1 MADQVTPAAAPAAP
15 VDPMVAP
22 ATPAAPAAEQTPA
35 PAAPAAPVAPVEP
48 VAPVQPAAAPVPAP
62 EPVAPV
68 VDPAPA
74 DVYQPQHADP
84 RVQGVESMLAE
95 KGLSTTQVHEIFA
108 KAFETQD
115 VKDVDQAKLKEYLGD
130 AGAKL
135 AMQNL
140 EAFSAD
146 VARAAKTLYDTAV
159 NLVGGEAAYKQFS
172 DWVATST
179 SDAEVQEL
187 RAAVANGGKVAYLAL
202 NELNNMW
209 RTKSQHAVG
218 TGALLTPDSGNA
230 APSVQPFS
238 NRREYVNAMKEA
250 HKSRDAGKIAAVQAR
265 FAAKPV

>member
-95 KGLSTTQVHEIFA
+95 KGLSTAQVHEIFQ

-115 VKDVDQAKLKEYLGD
+115 VKDVDIQKLKEHLGE
-130 AGAKL
+130 AGANL

-140 EAFSAD
+140 ESFSAD

-159 NLVGGEAAYKQFS
+159 NLTGGEEGYKQFS
-172 DWVATST
+172 QWVQASA
-179 SDAEVQEL
+179 DADVQQL
-187 RAAVANGGKVAYLAL
+187 RDAVAQGGRIAYLAL
-202 NELNNMW
+202 DELNKQW

-218 TGALLTPDSGNA
+218 TSALVTPDSGNA
-230 APSVQPFS
+230 TPGVQPFS
-238 NRREYVNAMKEA
+238 NRRDYVNAMKEA
-250 HKSRDAGKIAAVQAR
+250 HKTRDESKIAAVRAR
-265 FAAKPV
+265 FAAHPV

>member
-1 MADQVTPAAAPAAP
+1 MPDTQTPVTAPAAP
-15 VDPMVAP
+15 VDPMVAT
-22 ATPAAPAAEQTPA
+22 ATPAAPAAPQTPA
-35 PAAPAAPVAPVEP
+35 PAAPAAPETPAAP
-48 VAPVQPAAAPVPAP
+48 VAPVQPAAAPAPAP
-62 EPVAPV
+62 EPVVPAAE
-68 VDPAPA
+68 PAPA
-74 DVYQPQHADP
+74 DVYQPSHADP

-95 KGLSTTQVHEIFA
+95 KGLSTAQVQEIFA

-115 VKDVDQAKLKEYLGD
+115 VKDVDMQKLKEHLGE

-159 NLVGGEAAYKQFS
+159 NLTGGEEGYKQFS
-172 DWVATST
+172 QWVQASA
-179 SDAEVQEL
+179 DADVQQL
-187 RAAVANGGKVAYLAL
+187 CDAVAQGGRVAYLAL
-202 NELNNMW
+202 DELNKQW
-209 RTKSQHAVG
+209 RTQSQHAVG

-250 HKSRDAGKIAAVQAR
+250 HKSRDAGKIATVQAR

>member
-1 MADQVTPAAAPAAP
+1 MPDTQTPVTAPAAP

-22 ATPAAPAAEQTPA
+22 ATPAAPAAPQTPA
-35 PAAPAAPVAPVEP
+35 PVAPAAPVAPVEP
-48 VAPVQPAAAPVPAP
+48 VAPVQPAAAPAPAP
-62 EPVAPV
+62 EPVATV

-95 KGLSTTQVHEIFA
+95 KGLSTAQVQEIFQ

-115 VKDVDQAKLKEYLGD
+115 VKDVDMQKLKEHLGE

-159 NLVGGEAAYKQFS
+159 NLTGGEEGYKQFS
-172 DWVATST
+172 QWVQASA
-179 SDAEVQEL
+179 DDDVQQL
-187 RAAVANGGKVAYLAL
+187 RDAVAQGGRVAYLAL
-202 NELNNMW
+202 DELNKQW
-209 RTKSQHAVG
+209 RTQSQHAVG

-230 APSVQPFS
+230 APGVQPFS
-238 NRREYVNAMKEA
+238 NRRDYVNAMKEA

>member
-1 MADQVTPAAAPAAP
+1 
-15 VDPMVAP
+15 
-22 ATPAAPAAEQTPA
+22 
-35 PAAPAAPVAPVEP
+35 
-48 VAPVQPAAAPVPAP
+48 
-62 EPVAPV
+62 
-68 VDPAPA
+68 
-74 DVYQPQHADP
+74 
-84 RVQGVESMLAE
+84 MLAE
-95 KGLSTTQVHEIFA
+95 KGLSTAQVQELFA

-115 VKDVDQAKLKEYLGD
+115 VKDVDQAKLKEYLGE

-135 AMQNL
+135 AMQSL

-159 NLVGGEAAYKQFS
+159 NLVGGEDAYKQFS
-172 DWVATST
+172 EWVATST

-250 HKSRDAGKIAAVQAR
+250 HKSRDAGKIAAIQAR

>member
-1 MADQVTPAAAPAAP
+1 MSDTPTPVVAPAAPVEPIVAPAAPAAP
-15 VDPMVAP
+15 
-22 ATPAAPAAEQTPA
+22 AAPQTPA
-35 PAAPAAPVAPVEP
+35 PAAPAAPAAPETPAAPVAPTATAPVPPAEP
-48 VAPVQPAAAPVPAP
+48 VAPAAEPAT
-62 EPVAPV
+62 
-68 VDPAPA
+68 A

-95 KGLSTTQVHEIFA
+95 KGLSTAQVQEIFA

-115 VKDVDQAKLKEYLGD
+115 VKDVDQAKLKEHLGE

-159 NLVGGEAAYKQFS
+159 NLTGGEEGYKQFS
-172 DWVATST
+172 QWVQAS
-179 SDAEVQEL
+179 SDADVQQL
-187 RAAVANGGKVAYLAL
+187 CDAVAQGGRVAYLAL
-202 NELNNMW
+202 DELNKQW
-209 RTKSQHAVG
+209 RTQSQHAVG

-230 APSVQPFS
+230 APGVQPFS
-238 NRREYVNAMKEA
+238 NRRDYVNAMKEA